1 MGIRTWYKYPLTSQQ
16 GRGDGGFVLTEFF
29 VHPSNYVRS
38 TLKTIRSLVL
48 VMLSGEHEKPRND
61 KEDWPQFANVKSN
74 YSVVVKEKPY
84 SEKDKEKSWE
94 HCSPQL
100 FFRRRFFIH
109 NLLSE

>member
-1 MGIRTWYKYPLTSQQ
+1 MGRQ
-16 GRGDGGFVLTEFF
+16 GRGDRGFVLTEFF

-38 TLKTIRSLVL
+38 TLKTIRGLVL
-48 VMLSGEHEKPRND
+48 VMQPGEHEKPRND
-61 KEDWPQFANVKSN
+61 KEDWPQFADVKGN

-100 FFRRRFFIH
+100 FLR
-109 NLLSE
+109 

>member
-1 MGIRTWYKYPLTSQQ
+1 MGIRTWDKYPLMGQQ
-16 GRGDGGFVLTEFF
+16 GRGARGFILTEFF

-74 YSVVVKEKPY
+74 YSVVVKEKPC

-100 FFRRRFFIH
+100 FLR
-109 NLLSE
+109 